1 MRSSRYVAHIV
12 NSSAVIHGQYSYLF
26 YAISSTMDKYFIYID
41 DSGDPGL
48 TGGGSSNFIIASVIL
63 VGKENRDNLNRA
75 IDEYKKGLGWKEREE
90 LKFHKTH
97 KDAIRLAIKT
107 ANKYDYSAY
116 AIVVD
121 KSKIDVRFLSS
132 IEKDSIFLYTIKEL
146 LVKLELPDSNII
158 IDGIRGPKYTKKART
173 YLRQELKSVGIKTG
187 RISFENSRSNPLVQ
201 LADLVAGSVARSLTN
216 KADAK
221 DYIRLFGRKLKK
233 IFKE

>member
-1 MRSSRYVAHIV
+1 ME
-12 NSSAVIHGQYSYLF
+12 
-26 YAISSTMDKYFIYID
+26 KYFIYID

-48 TGGGSSNFIIASVIL
+48 TSEGSSNFIIASVVL
-63 VGKENRDNLNRA
+63 VSKEARDSLAQA
-75 IDEYKKGLGWKEREE
+75 IDEYKKGLDWKEYEE

-97 KDAIRLAIKT
+97 KDTIRLAIKT

-116 AIVVD
+116 AIVIN
-121 KSKIDVRFLSS
+121 KSKLNIHSLSS
-132 IEKDSIFLYTIKEL
+132 VEKNSIFLYTIKEL
-146 LVKLELPDSNII
+146 LIKLKLPDSDII

-173 YLRQELKSVGIKTG
+173 YLRKELKDNGIKTG
-187 RISFENSRSNPLVQ
+187 KISFEDSRNNPLVQ

-221 DYIRLFGRKLKK
+221 EYIRLFGQRLKK

>member
-1 MRSSRYVAHIV
+1 ME
-12 NSSAVIHGQYSYLF
+12 
-26 YAISSTMDKYFIYID
+26 KYFIYID

-48 TGGGSSNFIIASVIL
+48 TSEGSSSFIIASVVL
-63 VGKENRDNLNRA
+63 VSKEARDSLAQA
-75 IDEYKKGLGWKEREE
+75 IDEYKKGLGWKEHEE

-116 AIVVD
+116 AIVIN
-121 KSKIDVRFLSS
+121 KSKLNIHSLSS
-132 IEKDSIFLYTIKEL
+132 VEKNSIFLYTIKEL
-146 LVKLELPDSNII
+146 LIKLKLPDSDII

-173 YLRQELKSVGIKTG
+173 YLRKELKDNGIKTG
-187 RISFENSRSNPLVQ
+187 KISFEDSRNNPLVQ

-221 DYIRLFGRKLKK
+221 EYIRLFGQKLKK

>member
-1 MRSSRYVAHIV
+1 M
-12 NSSAVIHGQYSYLF
+12 N
-26 YAISSTMDKYFIYID
+26 KNFIYID

-48 TGGGSSNFIIASVIL
+48 TGGGSSNFIIASVVL
-63 VGKENRDNLNRA
+63 VGKDNRDNLIHA
-75 IDEYKKGLGWKEREE
+75 IEEYKKGLGWKEREE

-121 KSKIDVRFLSS
+121 KSKINIRSLSS

-146 LVKLELPDSNII
+146 LIKLKLPDSDII

-173 YLRQELKSVGIKTG
+173 YLRRELKSAGIKTG
-187 RISFENSRSNPLVQ
+187 RISFEDSRSNPLVQ

-216 KADAK
+216 KDDAK
-221 DYIRLFGRKLKK
+221 NYIGLFGQKLKEV
-233 IFKE
+233 IEE